1 MGLGFGGGLMI
12 KDVKQGLV
20 APRSAVGALIFI
32 NLFHSLIEDTTILIL
47 IGPSLFTIL
56 VIRGLFVFALTF
68 LLIKVFDNFPINAYN
83 RFLFSRPIHN
93 LIKSQN

>member
-1 MGLGFGGGLMI
+1 MI

-47 IGPSLFTIL
+47 IGPSLITIL

-83 RFLFSRPIHN
+83 RFLFSRPVHN
-93 LIKSQN
+93 LIKSQD

>member
-1 MGLGFGGGLMI
+1 MI